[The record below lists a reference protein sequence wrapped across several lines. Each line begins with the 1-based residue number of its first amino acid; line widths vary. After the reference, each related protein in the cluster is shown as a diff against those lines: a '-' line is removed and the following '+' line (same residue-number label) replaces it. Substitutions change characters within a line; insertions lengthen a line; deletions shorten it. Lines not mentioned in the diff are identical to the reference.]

1 MRDEQRV
8 GGKGKIFTSSIEG
21 ESTLNHAV
29 YETAHGVELLVRL
42 EK

>member
-1 MRDEQRV
+1 V
-8 GGKGKIFTSSIEG
+8 GEKGRIFTSSVEG
-21 ESTLNHAV
+21 ESTLDHAV